1 MDIKRLVVGPV
12 STNCY
17 FVAAEHKCVL
27 VDPGGEFEKIVTHIE
42 RYNYE
47 PVAILLTHGHFD
59 HIMAVNQLIKK
70 YEETKKMLKQ
80 FSGGG
85 NMSRKMN
92 RMFRGFR

>member
-59 HIMAVNQLIKK
+59 HIMAVNQLKEKYNIKVYAYK
-70 YEETKKMLKQ
+70 DEAKLIEDPSLNCSIS
-80 FSGGG
+80 F
-85 NMSRKMN
+85 
-92 RMFRGFR
+92 